1 MKCHSTGYRTGHS
14 MLSSTKLAQSA
25 FRSTRLCRR
34 FIQRSSWQSPPLA
47 FVFDIDGV
55 LIRGPNPLPAG
66 RRALQILEGD
76 NPLGMKIPYILLTN
90 GGGAVEQERAMKLSN
105 KLGVEIKPEQCIQAH
120 TILQR
125 KASKYGDKHVLVLG
139 GRNDEIRKVAEHYG
153 FQNAHTT
160 LDVLSWDPA
169 VWPFH
174 KLSPA
179 EKESTRAV
187 DFSKTPISAIFVFHD
202 PRNWVLDIQVICD
215 VIQSGGIIGGPYIS
229 LQQQINEPVELVFC
243 NPDLIWRSDFPRPRL
258 GQGAFKEAFQ
268 AVYKALTGT
277 YFPHV
282 QYGKPTEPTYKFA
295 EGVLKAR
302 LENIYGP
309 IPTMPK
315 VYMIGDN
322 PESDIAGAN
331 GAGWESVLV
340 HTGVYDPAKGSP
352 PHEPS
357 YQAADVEKAVIQA
370 ISHECRVE

>member
-1 MKCHSTGYRTGHS
+1 
-14 MLSSTKLAQSA
+14 MLSSTKLAHSV

-34 FIQRSSWQSPPLA
+34 FIRHSC
-47 FVFDIDGV
+47 
-55 LIRGPNPLPAG
+55 
-66 RRALQILEGD
+66 
-76 NPLGMKIPYILLTN
+76 LT
-90 GGGAVEQERAMKLSN
+90 LD
-105 KLGVEIKPEQCIQAH
+105 IKPEQCIQAH

-125 KASKYGDKHVLVLG
+125 KA
-139 GRNDEIRKVAEHYG
+139 
-153 FQNAHTT
+153 
-160 LDVLSWDPA
+160 
-169 VWPFH
+169 
-174 KLSPA
+174 
-179 EKESTRAV
+179 AV

-215 VIQSGGIIGGPYIS
+215 VIQSGGIIGGPYVP
-229 LQQQINEPVELVFC
+229 LQQQIKEPVELVFC

-277 YFPHV
+277 HFPHV

-309 IPTMPK
+309 IETMPK
-315 VYMIGDN
+315 VYVVFAQWIFINN

-340 HTGVYDPAKGSP
+340 HTGVYDPAKGNP

-357 YQAADVEKAVIQA
+357 YQAPDVEKAVVQA
-370 ISHECRVE
+370 ILHECKVE